1 MSEQADAMLVTQCLE
16 GNTRAFESIVDKYHK
31 IIFNVALRMVNDHKD
46 AEDITQSVFVKAYE
60 NLRSYNPSH
69 KFFSWIYRMAINE
82 TLNFTKQK
90 KRLEELNPSIIS
102 RDKSPSEKY
111 DEIELRDNIQKVL
124 MDLEIDY
131 RVVILLKHF
140 EEFSYKEIGYI
151 LDIPEKTVKSRL
163 FTARQLL
170 RDLVVKKGLVANG

>member
-1 MSEQADAMLVTQCLE
+1 MSEQTDVMLVMQCLE

-31 IIFNVALRMVNDHKD
+31 TIYNVALRMVNDHQD

-60 NLRSYNPSH
+60 NLKSYNPNY
-69 KFFSWIYRMAINE
+69 KFFSWLYRMAVNE
-82 TLNFTKQK
+82 TLNFINQR
-90 KRLEELNPSIIS
+90 KRLEELNHSIIS
-102 RDKSPSEKY
+102 KNKSPSEKY
-111 DEIELRDNIQKVL
+111 DDIELSENIQNAL

-140 EEFSYKEIGYI
+140 EEFSYKEISYI

-163 FTARQLL
+163 FSARQLL
-170 RDLVVKKGLVANG
+170 RDIVVKKGLVAND